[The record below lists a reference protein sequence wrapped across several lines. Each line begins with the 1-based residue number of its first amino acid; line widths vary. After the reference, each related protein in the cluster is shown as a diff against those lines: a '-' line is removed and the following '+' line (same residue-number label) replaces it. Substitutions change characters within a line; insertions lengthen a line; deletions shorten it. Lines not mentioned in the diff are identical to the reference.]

1 MHEHHLRVG
10 RTARY
15 AVLGP
20 ETDPAAIRELWF
32 VLHGYGQLA
41 ADFLRRFTPLDD
53 GTRLIVAPE
62 ALNRFY
68 LVDVSSSAAANRPV
82 GATWMTREDREHE
95 VDDYIAYLEAVQ
107 GDVVARVGGPLPWR
121 VTVLG
126 FSQGTATAARWVSS
140 GSIRPAHLVLWGGLL
155 PPDLDLAARDHRLR
169 QLALYLVI
177 GSRDQFV
184 NDIRVTEE
192 AARLDAAG
200 IALEIVRY
208 AGGHGIHGDA
218 LLEVARLLGAAPNA

>member
-1 MHEHHLRVG
+1 MHEHHIRVP

-20 ETDPAAIRELWF
+20 ADSAAIREVWF

-41 ADFLRRFTPLDD
+41 ADFLRRFEVLDD

-68 LVDVSSSAAANRPV
+68 LVDVSSGSATERPV
-82 GATWMTREDREHE
+82 GATWMTREERAQEIG
-95 VDDYIAYLEAVQ
+95 DYVAYLDAVL
-107 GDVVARVGGPLPWR
+107 GEVGARFTGREWPG

-140 GSIRPAHLVLWGGLL
+140 GAVRPAHVVLWGGLL
-155 PPDLDLAARDHRLR
+155 PPELELTAADHPLR
-169 QLALYLVI
+169 RATLHFVV
-177 GSRDQFV
+177 GSRDGF
-184 NDIRVTEE
+184 VTETRLGE
-192 AARLDAAG
+192 EDARLRAAG
-200 IALEIVRY
+200 LSWETRRY
-208 AGGHGIHGDA
+208 DGGHGLQRQT
-218 LLEVARLLGAAPNA
+218 LLEVARRLAAVPNG